1 MAENKNSGPRL
12 KLLIFGLAAVQLLDI
27 IIHAA
32 TDQLEVL
39 RVSSNAVIFIWLA
52 VVAPGKQKTN
62 PLSTAVGSIG
72 MYLML
77 NFIFLAREGVTNA
90 DQGGELRGMLF
101 ALLFLTLSLS
111 IILTSNLRTTLAK

>member
-12 KLLIFGLAAVQLLDI
+12 KLLIIGLAAVQLLDI
-27 IIHAA
+27 IVHAA

-52 VVAPGKQKTN
+52 VAALSKQKTYSL
-62 PLSTAVGSIG
+62 PTAVGSIG
-72 MYLML
+72 MYLVL

-101 ALLFLTLSLS
+101 VLLSLTLLLS
-111 IILTSNLRTTLAK
+111 IILISNLKATRAK